1 MKLCGSKLSLALVGT
16 GVLAMTISG
25 LAQQPAPQAPPAQGG
40 RGGGRGGVSPAL
52 FNATDTNKDGSVTRA
67 EFKSTLDTWFTQWD
81 ASGSGSVTQEQVTA
95 GLTTAL
101 QPAGGGGFG
110 GGGRAGQNQT
120 PNPNDVA
127 AMMAALPD
135 KAPATPRQ
143 PRKVLV
149 LAKSAGFVHS
159 SIPLAARTVEELGK
173 KTGAWSTTITYDP
186 ADINAQNLKQYDAI
200 FLDSTTGAFLDDPND
215 QAATDARR
223 KALIEF
229 VRGGKGLAG
238 IHAATDSYHRRE
250 TPASQQTDNAA
261 PARGARGAGGFGGF
275 GRGGAAATLAPVLF
289 KEGDA
294 NSDQKLSRAELAT
307 LADAWFDKIDPQ
319 KTGSVSQADF
329 TTRFAALLP
338 APPAPAT
345 PATPQPARAAQT
357 GPDGQVGTWPE
368 FNKMIG
374 GAFKFHWLDP
384 QEITYKIDDPK
395 SPLTAMFKGAPLVVH
410 DETYTFGMNTFS
422 RENVHVLTSID
433 YSKMSDADKAK
444 EDWPRTDHDY
454 ALSWIKRDGNGR
466 VFYMAHG
473 HHERNYAVRPLLE
486 HLLAGMQYALGDLK
500 ADDSPSVKPGSGT
513 KATK

>member
-1 MKLCGSKLSLALVGT
+1 MKHGSRVLPALGVGVASL
-16 GVLAMTISG
+16 LAMSIGG
-25 LAQQPAPQAPPAQGG
+25 LAQQAPPAAPAAPGTQAQAGRGG
-40 RGGGRGGVSPAL
+40 RGGAGPTL
-52 FNATDTNKDGSVTRA
+52 FGLVDSNKDGAVTRD
-67 EFKSTLDTWFTQWD
+67 EFKASFDKLYTQFD
-81 ASGSGSVTQEQVTA
+81 ASGAGSVTQDQVLA
-95 GLTTAL
+95 GLNTASQQL
-101 QPAGGGGFG
+101 APQ
-110 GGGRAGQNQT
+110 GGGRGAAAQNQT
-120 PNPNDVA
+120 PNPADVQ

-149 LAKSAGFVHS
+149 LGKAAGFVHS

-186 ADINAQNLKQYDAI
+186 ADINAQNLKQYDAV

-223 KALIEF
+223 KALLEF

-250 TPASQQTDNAA
+250 AAAQTGANPAAGFA
-261 PARGARGAGGFGGF
+261 GRGG
-275 GRGGAAATLAPVLF
+275 GRGGAGAALAPAMF
-289 KEGDA
+289 AQGDSNA
-294 NSDQKLSRAELAT
+294 DQKLSRAELTA
-307 LADAWFDKIDPQ
+307 LADVWFDKIDAD
-319 KTGSVSQADF
+319 KAGSVKQADF
-329 TTRFAALLP
+329 VTRFTAVVPPP
-338 APPAPAT
+338 APPAQAAAAAPR
-345 PATPQPARAAQT
+345 PAQT

-374 GAFKFHWLDP
+374 GFFKFHWLDP

-410 DETYTFGMNTFS
+410 DETYTFGTDTYS
-422 RENVHVLTSID
+422 RENLHILTSID
-433 YSKMSDADKAK
+433 YSKMTDADKAK
-444 EDWPRTDHDY
+444 EDWPRPDHDY

-466 VFYMAHG
+466 VFYIAHG
-473 HHERNYAVRPLLE
+473 HHERNYAVKPLLE

-500 ADDSPSVKPGSGT
+500 ADDSPSVKPGTGSKT
-513 KATK
+513 AAKK